1 MLHLFRSELTFCWY
15 FNSVSLTFKH
25 IHESRETRQAF
36 IFELA
41 LFIRPK
47 SEKWWLK
54 FGRDFEAEFRSILW
68 GWCLVEIFET
78 FDMTCYTSSHLV
90 RALKPWVGCAFGN
103 FYFLS
108 SWSNFLS
115 ATKNTEK
122 NMRSVRFSMFTCFS
136 LLHKFVIDSLTHFK
150 LFVDSELEHISW
162 ISKFDTPP
170 SLLIVYNQ
178 TKVIQTS

>member
-54 FGRDFEAEFRSILW
+54 FGRDFEAEFRSRLW

-90 RALKPWVGCAFGN
+90 RALKPRVGCASGN
-103 FYFLS
+103 CSSQPSMVHWLS
-108 SWSNFLS
+108 SSIFPC
-115 ATKNTEK
+115 
-122 NMRSVRFSMFTCFS
+122 SVVCLVGWPAMVTPVQIS
-136 LLHKFVIDSLTHFK
+136 LLVAPHPKTHTFSESLR
-150 LFVDSELEHISW
+150 
-162 ISKFDTPP
+162 
-170 SLLIVYNQ
+170 
-178 TKVIQTS
+178 